1 MLTEADLKQLIIS
14 SKNIILTTHKNS
26 DGDGIGSLAGLC
38 WALASI
44 GKKVT
49 FFHNDEIPLRY
60 SFLTDGLQ
68 KIFFT
73 ESTDKNLLNEYDLV
87 IVLDTHQ
94 GDLCNPL
101 FDKACA
107 ANKSVVFI
115 DHHLTQKTNLKN
127 CSYFVD
133 PTAASTGEIVYN
145 LIEKLNITITK
156 QIAKALYSSLT
167 FDTQAF
173 KLTRNSYRSHLI
185 ASELVK
191 YDIDTESIQRS
202 LFANWTIAKMNFLS
216 VLIKG
221 SKNFKNGRVIGITI
235 SKKNLADY
243 DLLGDDVSDLL
254 DLFTLIKSVEFC
266 YCIREIEPQYYK
278 ISFRSIGNNQAFELA
293 ELFSGGGHGTSAG
306 AWVKSDLASIE
317 NKIKNHLGY

>member
-1 MLTEADLKQLIIS
+1 MND
-14 SKNIILTTHKNS
+14 
-26 DGDGIGSLAGLC
+26 
-38 WALASI
+38 
-44 GKKVT
+44 
-49 FFHNDEIPLRY
+49 FFHIDEIALRY
-60 SFLTDGLQ
+60 SFLTDGMQ
-68 KIFFT
+68 KTFFHGP
-73 ESTDKNLLNEYDLV
+73 EEKNLLKDCDLL

-101 FDKACA
+101 FDTACDL
-107 ANKSVVFI
+107 NKSIIFI

-127 CSYFVD
+127 CNYFVD
-133 PTAASTGEIVYN
+133 PNAASTGEIVYN

-191 YDIDTESIQRS
+191 YDINTESIQRA
-202 LFANWTIAKMNFLS
+202 LFANWTIEKMSFLAI
-216 VLIKG
+216 LINQ
-221 SKNFKNGRVIGITI
+221 SKNYKNGKVIGITI
-235 SKKNLADY
+235 SKKGLEQHH
-243 DLLGDDVSDLL
+243 LEGDDVNDLL

-266 YCIREIEPQYYK
+266 YCIREIDSAYYK

-293 ELFSGGGHGTSAG
+293 ELFSGGGHGA
-306 AWVKSDLASIE
+306 
-317 NKIKNHLGY
+317 HMQR

>member
-1 MLTEADLKQLIIS
+1 MLTEADLKHHVTS
-14 SKNIILTTHKNS
+14 AKNIILTTHKNS
-26 DGDGIGSLAGLC
+26 DGDGIGSLSGLY
-38 WALASI
+38 WALHSLD
-44 GKKVT
+44 KKVT
-49 FFHNDEIPLRY
+49 FFHVDEIAHRY
-60 SFLTDGLQ
+60 SFLTDGMQ
-68 KIFFT
+68 KTFYPT
-73 ESTDKNLLNEYDLV
+73 ADEKLLKDCDLV

-101 FDKACA
+101 FQTACDLT
-107 ANKSVVFI
+107 KSIIFI

-127 CSYFVD
+127 CNYFVD
-133 PTAASTGEIVYN
+133 PNAASTGEIVYN

-191 YDIDTESIQRS
+191 YDINTESIQRA
-202 LFANWTIAKMNFLS
+202 LFANWTIEKMSFLAI
-216 VLIKG
+216 LINQ
-221 SKNFKNGRVIGITI
+221 SKNYKNGKVIGITI
-235 SKKNLADY
+235 SKKGLEQHH
-243 DLLGDDVSDLL
+243 LEGDDVNDLL

-266 YCIREIEPQYYK
+266 YCIREIDSAHYK

-306 AWVKSDLASIE
+306 AWVKSDLPSIE
-317 NKIKNHLGY
+317 AKIKNYLKL